1 MPRPWYIPGMSNKKR
16 ITVPFSARVNVDL
29 ELTVTV
35 PIDDDGEPEW
45 ESLEIVEAR
54 EGRLSSV
61 DLTDVRETIYND
73 SVELEALEEAAREAF
88 GKGQGDDA

>member
-1 MPRPWYIPGMSNKKR
+1 MSNAKR
-16 ITVPFSARVNVDL
+16 ITVPFSARVNVALD
-29 ELTVTV
+29 LTVQV

-54 EGRLSSV
+54 DGRLASV

-73 SVELEALEEAAREAF
+73 SVDLEALEEAVRKAF
-88 GKGQGDDA
+88 GKGEGDDA